1 MSLGTAGAAE
11 GGEGDEGWRFDWD
24 AVLPGVEEEVEVTGA
39 VKTEQ
44 RAVEEQEQEQEG
56 FEIYEDPIEEC

>member
-1 MSLGTAGAAE
+1 M
-11 GGEGDEGWRFDWD
+11 
-24 AVLPGVEEEVEVTGA
+24 LPGVEEEVEVTGA